1 MSTVSSFASAAVGVR
16 CKRNASLTWSPIV
29 CTGESE
35 LIGSWKMIEMRP
47 PRIPRISGP
56 SADSMARS
64 IAVPSPRGSTKPIV
78 PRAISPLRGR
88 MRMMLWLTTDLPE
101 PDSPTSATVEPARMR
116 KLTPLTA
123 SI

>member
-1 MSTVSSFASAAVGVR
+1 
-16 CKRNASLTWSPIV
+16 
-29 CTGESE
+29 
-35 LIGSWKMIEMRP
+35 MIEIRP
-47 PRIPRISGP
+47 PRIARIAAP
-56 SADSMARS
+56 SAGSWARS
-64 IAVPSPRGSTKPIV
+64 TDVPSPRGSAKRIL